1 LDTESRHFWTFSDIM
16 ERRKQEA
23 AKLRASGLSLRE
35 IAARCGVNER
45 TIERWMNLPEFQA
58 YVRDF
63 ENREPL
69 LAKSGQEI
77 QIGSKTGLEEKT
89 DDDLDDIPVMELADR
104 VLRRII
110 RDGSDLSKLKA
121 IQILIDNEIPIEM
134 ARERRTNPSASQM
147 AIMRM
152 IEAEGKK
159 LAASYSLDS

>member
-1 LDTESRHFWTFSDIM
+1 M
-16 ERRKQEA
+16 ERRKEQA
-23 AKLRASGLSLRE
+23 AKLRARGLSLRE
-35 IAARCGVNER
+35 IAERCGVAER
-45 TIERWMNLPEFQA
+45 TIERWMGLPEFQA
-58 YVRDF
+58 YVRNF
-63 ENREPL
+63 EKQEPL
-69 LAKSGQEI
+69 VGKDGNDI
-77 QIGSKTGLEEKT
+77 KIGT
-89 DDDLDDIPVMELADR
+89 DLNEVDDLDELPVMELADR
-104 VLRRII
+104 VLRKII

>member
-1 LDTESRHFWTFSDIM
+1 M

-23 AKLRASGLSLRE
+23 AKLRARGLSLRE
-35 IAARCGVNER
+35 IAARCGVAER
-45 TIERWMNLPEFQA
+45 TIERWTTLPEFQA

-63 ENREPL
+63 EKREPL
-69 LAKSGQEI
+69 VAKDGQELK
-77 QIGSKTGLEEKT
+77 IGSKTGLEEKD

-121 IQILIDNEIPIEM
+121 IQILIENEIPIEM
-134 ARERRTNPSASQM
+134 ARERRMNPTASQA

-152 IEAEGKK
+152 IEAEGAK
-159 LAASYSLDS
+159 LAAAQMFDS

>member
-1 LDTESRHFWTFSDIM
+1 
-16 ERRKQEA
+16 
-23 AKLRASGLSLRE
+23 
-35 IAARCGVNER
+35 
-45 TIERWMNLPEFQA
+45 MNLPEFQA

-77 QIGSKTGLEEKT
+77 QIGSKTGLEET
-89 DDDLDDIPVMELADR
+89 DDDDLDDIPVMELADR

-121 IQILIDNEIPIEM
+121 IQILIENEIPIEM
-134 ARERRTNPSASQM
+134 ARERRQNPKVTQS
-147 AIMRM
+147 AIMAM

-159 LAASYSLDS
+159 LAAAQSANT